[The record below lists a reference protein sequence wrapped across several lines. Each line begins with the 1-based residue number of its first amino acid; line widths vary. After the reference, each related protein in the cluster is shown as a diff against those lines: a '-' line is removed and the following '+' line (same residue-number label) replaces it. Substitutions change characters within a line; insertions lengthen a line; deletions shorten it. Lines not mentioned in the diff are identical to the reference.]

1 MTKRNIHIDRLQI
14 RMRGISA
21 ETARAIGGDL
31 GHELLS
37 QLTASGALAN
47 RSGRIA
53 EIDAGTTQV
62 NSVTRPADLRRQIA
76 KQVTGSIKRTVK

>member
-1 MTKRNIHIDRLQI
+1 
-14 RMRGISA
+14 MRGISA
-21 ETARAIGGDL
+21 ETARVITGDL

-37 QLTASGALAN
+37 QLTTRGALAN

-62 NSVTRPADLRRQIA
+62 NSATRPGDMRKQIA
-76 KQVTGSIKRTVK
+76 KQVTGSIKRSVK